1 METTNDPKSFAFRL
15 RHTITQLEQ
24 ETAAGIENWAPTID
38 RLKATLAEVEKE
50 ESDTC
55 SFPCAACDNAD
66 DYFDAEDRRMEA
78 ESDDLSWEADENR
91 RMESL

>member
-1 METTNDPKSFAFRL
+1 METTTDPKSFAFRL

-50 ESDTC
+50 EESEAEE
-55 SFPCAACDNAD
+55 SDNAD
-66 DYFDAEDRRMEA
+66 DYFDSEDRRMEA

-91 RMESL
+91 RMEAL

>member
-1 METTNDPKSFAFRL
+1 METTTDPKSFAFRL

-50 ESDTC
+50 ESDN
-55 SFPCAACDNAD
+55 PVAANLDRFDGILSVLGHSEEEVAD
-66 DYFDAEDRRMEA
+66 
-78 ESDDLSWEADENR
+78 
-91 RMESL
+91 

>member
-1 METTNDPKSFAFRL
+1 METTTNDPKSFAFRL

-66 DYFDAEDRRMEA
+66 EFEEV
-78 ESDDLSWEADENR
+78 AD
-91 RMESL
+91 

>member
-50 ESDTC
+50 EESDNA
-55 SFPCAACDNAD
+55 SDNAD

>member
-1 METTNDPKSFAFRL
+1 METTTDPKSFAFRL

-50 ESDTC
+50 ESDN
-55 SFPCAACDNAD
+55 CAVASDNAD
-66 DYFDAEDRRMEA
+66 EFEEV
-78 ESDDLSWEADENR
+78 AD
-91 RMESL
+91 

>member
-1 METTNDPKSFAFRL
+1 METTTNDPKSFAFRL

-38 RLKATLAEVEKE
+38 RLKAMLAEVEQE
-50 ESDTC
+50 ESDN
-55 SFPCAACDNAD
+55 CAVASNNAD

-91 RMESL
+91 RMEAL